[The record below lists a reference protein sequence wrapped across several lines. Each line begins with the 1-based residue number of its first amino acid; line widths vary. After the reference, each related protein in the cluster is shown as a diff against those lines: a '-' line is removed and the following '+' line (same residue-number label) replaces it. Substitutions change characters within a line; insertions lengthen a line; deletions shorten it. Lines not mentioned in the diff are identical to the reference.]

1 MLFPELRAEWQEIAT
16 KHIDIKSFLFGTAER
31 LLGSNR
37 SAIEYPLIMLEA
49 PNSSL
54 EGQNDTPLLAY
65 SLDFSVLVQ
74 ARSGDYVGENS
85 AWDLAQ
91 TITLDIIAYLRQK
104 HSKKGTPRYDY
115 ANVRMEVFD
124 RFTTDNLFG
133 LHVQI
138 PLITCQKLAYNPAKW
153 TT

>member
-1 MLFPELRAEWQEIAT
+1 MLLSELRAEWQEIAT

-37 SAIEYPLIMLEA
+37 SAIEYPLLMLEA

-54 EGQNDTPLLAY
+54 EGQKDTPLLAY
-65 SLDFSVLVQ
+65 TVDFSVLVQ
-74 ARSGDYVGENS
+74 AKSGDYANENE

-91 TITLDIIAYLRQK
+91 TITLDIIAYLRK
-104 HSKKGTPRYDY
+104 KYSKKGTGYDY
-115 ANVRMEVFD
+115 ANVRMEIFD

-133 LHVQI
+133 FHVQI
-138 PLITCQKLAYNPAKW
+138 PLITCQYLAYNPTKW
-153 TT
+153 TL

>member
-1 MLFPELRAEWQEIAT
+1 MLLPELRAEWEEIAN

-37 SAIEYPLIMLEA
+37 SAIEYPLLMLEA

-54 EGQNDTPLLAY
+54 QGQNDTPLLNYAI
-65 SLDFSVLVQ
+65 DFSVLVQ
-74 ARSGDYVGENS
+74 AKTGDYESENQ

-91 TITLDIIAYLRQK
+91 NIVLDIIAYLRK
-104 HSKKGTPRYDY
+104 RHSKKGTPRYDY
-115 ANVRMEVFD
+115 ANVAMEVFD
-124 RFTTDNLFG
+124 RFTTDNLAG
-133 LHVQI
+133 YHCRINLE
-138 PLITCQKLAYNPAKW
+138 TCQNLAYTPAKW